1 MSGVCAM
8 AYGFFLSG
16 IFESFFVGT
25 ELSGIVDLVLLLA
38 SGMYINVN
46 HVSWLKFI
54 SFFYYANETVAIN
67 FWHAKDDIKCTPETV
82 LCLRNGTE
90 VLEHFGYQTTLFDVY
105 KDYFYQLILTIIL
118 HFLAF
123 IGIRRNV
130 QKTGFY

>member
-1 MSGVCAM
+1 M

-38 SGMYINVN
+38 SGMYINVD
-46 HVSWLKFI
+46 HVKWLKFI
-54 SFFYYANETVAIN
+54 SFFFYANETVQIT
-67 FWHAKDDIKCTPETV
+67 FWNKVNELNCDPNLDVPCFQ
-82 LCLRNGTE
+82 NGTE
-90 VLEHFGYQTTLFDVY
+90 VLQYFGYATTQFDIY
-105 KDYFYQLILTIIL
+105 KDYFYQFILTIIL

-130 QKTGFY
+130 QRTGFY